1 MKGTELNRLDQT
13 QNTAVRGSRQRT
25 LPNKV
30 SRTACG
36 ERIYFEIS
44 GQNQPCPPALV
55 KKDAAQQRE
64 AASHRSDPR
73 RGKEL
78 LDIGEHDDLL
88 QL

>member
-1 MKGTELNRLDQT
+1 LRRLSIFTGRTKGTELNRLDQT

-55 KKDAAQQRE
+55 KKTQR
-64 AASHRSDPR
+64 SKGKPPR
-73 RGKEL
+73 EDQIREGGKSCW
-78 LDIGEHDDLL
+78 I
-88 QL
+88 